1 LSPALSAR
9 RRERGEGRKGILRG
23 EGGVRTLNTEMK
35 DGAAMVMAG
44 DDGADD
50 DNVDVVLADAGV
62 EPCTPLPVGDERGV
76 MAERSMRGG
85 DAGGDEEDVA
95 GSASSAREWPDD

>member
-1 LSPALSAR
+1 
-9 RRERGEGRKGILRG
+9 
-23 EGGVRTLNTEMK
+23 
-35 DGAAMVMAG
+35 MVMAG

-50 DNVDVVLADAGV
+50 DNVVDVVLADAGV

-95 GSASSAREWPDD
+95 GSASSARERSDD